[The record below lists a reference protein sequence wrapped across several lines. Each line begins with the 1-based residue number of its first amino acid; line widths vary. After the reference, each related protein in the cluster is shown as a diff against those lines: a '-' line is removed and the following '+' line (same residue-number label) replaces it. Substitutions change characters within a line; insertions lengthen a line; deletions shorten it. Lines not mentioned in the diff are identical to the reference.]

1 MNKNYF
7 NKEEIEFLLRFTLRA
22 KDLVIMGLDLPI
34 KSLESKMIN
43 LLISKLLILK
53 KKANEDHEL

>member
-53 KKANEDHEL
+53 KKGE